1 MKFDPKKRAGSPIP
15 VCIAALFLLFTACT
29 PKAAE
34 IPPAERPLSAGGIS
48 AEEGKTAPEELLRV
62 SRAFGEAGLP
72 VLRQRVP
79 SPDFSASPA
88 KLDRDSVTLANLK
101 GKVVFLNFWATWCG
115 PCRAEMPSMEALYQ
129 RYKEKGLEIVAV
141 NYLENPKTVESF
153 AEKFSLSFPI
163 TLDPS
168 GRINGLYEVQAFPTT
183 YIIDREGKIVTRVVG
198 SLDWNTPELFA
209 AFEALLD
216 S

>member
-1 MKFDPKKRAGSPIP
+1 MKVDAKKRGPSP
-15 VCIAALFLLFTACT
+15 ALGFITALSLLFIECT
-29 PKAAE
+29 PAKSAGDPAVERPPLTAAE
-34 IPPAERPLSAGGIS
+34 KS
-48 AEEGKTAPEELLRV
+48 APEEPFQQV
-62 SRAFGEAGLP
+62 SRAFAEAGLP
-72 VLRQRVP
+72 VLKRRIP

-88 KLDRDSVTLANLK
+88 KPGQESIALANLK

-129 RYKEKGLEIVAV
+129 RYKEKGFEIVAV
-141 NYLENPKTVESF
+141 NYLENQKTVDAF
-153 AEKFSLSFPI
+153 TEKLSLSFPV

-183 YIIDREGKIVTRVVG
+183 YIIDREGNIVTRVVG